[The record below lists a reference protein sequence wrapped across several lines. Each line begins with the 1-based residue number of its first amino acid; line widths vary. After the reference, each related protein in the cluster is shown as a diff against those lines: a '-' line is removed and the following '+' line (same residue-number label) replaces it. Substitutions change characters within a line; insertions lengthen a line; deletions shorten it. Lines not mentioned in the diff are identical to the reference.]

1 LPGQAGRKL
10 TWLGHLYAVTGE
22 RAEAEAILARV
33 DSLAGNEFIQPTDRT
48 ALALA
53 LGDRDRALELIEQ
66 AERDRNIEP
75 VVLQLDERLDPCDRS
90 HDTAGSSSEWG
101 FRRVGFPI
109 RSRQIAQPA
118 LACVRFGSAAR
129 REGLQMIAPT
139 TAL

>member
-75 VVLQLDERLDPCDRS
+75 VVLQLDERLDPLRS
-90 HDTAGSSSEWG
+90 EPRY
-101 FRRVGFPI
+101 RRVVERMGLP
-109 RSRQIAQPA
+109 
-118 LACVRFGSAAR
+118 
-129 REGLQMIAPT
+129 EGGLSNP
-139 TAL
+139 